1 MRILLCLH
9 LLLLSSFLLAQ
20 NATLRGNVYDEET
33 GNPIGFASISL
44 VNNPGQGAIT
54 DVNGFFSI
62 ANLAPGK
69 YQINISYLGYE
80 SASFE
85 RELSAGN
92 ITYQRFLLKPTAIE
106 LEGVDISG
114 RRSQARSQ
122 VQISKL
128 TVSPKQIRSLPSTG
142 GESDVAQYLTVL
154 PGVVSSGD
162 QGGQLYIRGGSPVQN
177 KMLLDGMIIYNPFHS
192 IGLFS
197 VFETETIRNMDVYTG
212 GYNAE
217 YGGRISAVVD
227 IKTREGNRKRLSGL
241 VSASP
246 FQAKA
251 LIEGPIKPLK
261 NENGGSIS
269 FMFTGKHSLIDRTSP
284 SLYSYAVDSNYYSFA
299 QKDTSLSVAKSLP
312 FRYTDLY
319 GKVSF
324 NADNGSKLDVFG
336 FNFTDQFNFAGL
348 AKLDWSSTGGGGNF
362 TLIPTNSNVVLNG
375 VVGFSNY
382 NIALLEKDG
391 GPRQSGITTYN
402 ANLNFTYYGD
412 HNQLNYGFEFVGL
425 NTDFRFRN
433 LVGLTFAQ
441 EDFTSE
447 LAGYAKFRQEL
458 KNLVLEPGFRVH
470 YYASQSR
477 MSLEPRFGLKYNATP
492 FLRFKAAG
500 GIYAQNLVSTVND
513 LDVVNF
519 FVGFLAGPEE
529 SLFKPNTREPVDHRL
544 QKAWHAVTGVE
555 LDLGKYL
562 EFNVEPY
569 WKQFTQLININRNK
583 LNAQDPN
590 YVTETGEAYGIDFT
604 LRYSKGNVYCWGT
617 YSYAKV
623 NRNDGI
629 QEYPPIFDRRHNI
642 NLLSTYRFGG
652 QKQWE
657 ASARWNI
664 GSGFPFTQTRG
675 FYQDNPYG
683 QLLQTNVLT
692 GNFPLGILLTDEING
707 GRLSWFHR
715 LDASLKYTAK
725 FSRFA
730 ALELT
735 ASVTNVYNRENVFY
749 VDRITNRR
757 VNQLPVLPSLAAAV
771 RF

>member
-1 MRILLCLH
+1 MRILLLLP
-9 LLLLSSFLLAQ
+9 LLLLGNWLLAQ
-20 NATLRGNVYDEET
+20 NVTLRGNVYDEET
-33 GNPIGFASISL
+33 GNPIGFASVSIQ
-44 VNNPGQGAIT
+44 NNPGQGAIT
-54 DVNGFFSI
+54 DANGFFSI

-69 YQINISYLGYE
+69 YQVSVAYLGFE
-80 SASFE
+80 TAVFE

-92 ITYQRFLLKPTAIE
+92 ISYQRFLLKAAPIQ
-106 LEGVDISG
+106 LEGIDISG
-114 RRSQARSQ
+114 RRAQARTQ
-122 VQISKL
+122 IQISKL
-128 TVSPKQIRSLPSTG
+128 SASAKQIQSTPSIG
-142 GESDVAQYLTVL
+142 GEADVAQYLSVL

-162 QGGQLYIRGGSPVQN
+162 QGGQLFIRGGSPVQN

-227 IKTREGNRKRLSGL
+227 IKTREGNRKRLGGL

-251 LIEGPIKPLK
+251 LIEGPIKRLK
-261 NENGGSIS
+261 NENGSSIS
-269 FMFTGKHSLIDRTSP
+269 FLFTGKHALIDQTSR
-284 SLYSYAVDSNYYSFA
+284 SLYSYAIDSNYYAFA
-299 QKDTSLSVAKSLP
+299 KNDTSLSIAKSLP

-319 GKVSF
+319 GKLSF
-324 NADNGSKLDVFG
+324 NAENGSKLDVFG
-336 FNFTDQFNFAGL
+336 FNFADQFNFAGL
-348 AKLDWSSTGGGGNF
+348 ANLNWTSTGGGGNF
-362 TLIPTNSNVVLNG
+362 TLIPNNSNVVLNG
-375 VVGFSNY
+375 TVGFSNY
-382 NIALLEKDG
+382 NISLVEKNG

-402 ANLNFTYYGD
+402 ANLNFTYYG
-412 HNQLNYGFEFVGL
+412 HRNQLNYGFEFVGF

-433 LVGLTFAQ
+433 LVGLSFAQ
-441 EDFTSE
+441 QDFTSE
-447 LAGYAKFRQEL
+447 LAGYAKFRQEI
-458 KNLVLEPGFRVH
+458 KNLVIEPGFRAH
-470 YYASQSR
+470 YYASQSK
-477 MSLEPRFGLKYNATP
+477 MSLEPRLGLKYNATN

-500 GIYAQNLVSTVND
+500 GVYAQNLVSTVND

-529 SLFKPNTREPVDHRL
+529 SLFKPNSRTPVDHRL
-544 QKAWHAVTGVE
+544 QKAWHAVAGFE

-562 EFNVEPY
+562 ELNVEPY

-583 LNAQDPN
+583 LSAQDPN
-590 YVTETGEAYGIDFT
+590 YVTETGEAYGVDLT
-604 LRYSKGNVYCWGT
+604 LRYSRGNLYCWGT

-623 NRNDGI
+623 NRDNGA
-629 QEYPPIFDRRHNI
+629 QVYNPVFDRRHNI
-642 NLLSTYRFGG
+642 NLLSTLRFGG
-652 QKQWE
+652 DKQWE

-675 FYQDNPYG
+675 FYENNPYTK
-683 QLLQTNVLT
+683 LLQTNVLG
-692 GNFPLGILLTDEING
+692 GNAPLGVLLSDQING
-707 GRLSWFHR
+707 GRLSWYHR
-715 LDASLKYTAK
+715 LDASLKYLIK
-725 FSRFA
+725 FSRYSS
-730 ALELT
+730 LELT

-757 VNQLPVLPSLAAAV
+757 VNQLPVLPSLAMAL